1 LTHRDAIAYNDKRAA
16 QTAAQ
21 ERTAMPAPCT
31 VEELSH
37 TAEIGLRIW
46 APTLAEL
53 YACAAAAMCDLVDAQ
68 PDMTT
73 PVQERT
79 VAVAAP
85 DRESLL
91 VDWLNELLFLQETA
105 GVYWPEVAV
114 ASLAQ
119 REDGVAL
126 HATVRGWRASQPPRL
141 HVKAV
146 TYHQLR
152 VVAADGGWRA
162 EVFFDI

>member
-1 LTHRDAIAYNDKRAA
+1 
-16 QTAAQ
+16 
-21 ERTAMPAPCT
+21 MPAPCI

-46 APTLAEL
+46 APTLADL
-53 YACAAAAMCDLVDAQ
+53 YACAATAMFEMVDAQ
-68 PDMTT
+68 PDMTSAA
-73 PVQERT
+73 QERT
-79 VAVAAP
+79 VAVDAP
-85 DRESLL
+85 DLESLL
-91 VDWLNELLFLQETA
+91 VDWLNELLYMQETTGA
-105 GVYWPEVAV
+105 YWPEVAV
-114 ASLAQ
+114 DSLAQ
-119 REDGVAL
+119 QEDGLAL
-126 HATVRGWRASQPPRL
+126 RATVRGWLASQPPRL

>member
-1 LTHRDAIAYNDKRAA
+1 MST
-16 QTAAQ
+16 
-21 ERTAMPAPCT
+21 PCH

-46 APTLAEL
+46 APTLAGL
-53 YACAAAAMCDLVDAQ
+53 YACAATAMLEMVDAQ

-73 PVQERT
+73 AAEERT
-79 VAVAAP
+79 VAVASP
-85 DRESLL
+85 DLESLL
-91 VDWLNELLFLQETA
+91 VDWLNELLYLQETTGA
-105 GVYWPEVAV
+105 YWPEVAV
-114 ASLAQ
+114 DSLVQ
-119 REDGVAL
+119 QEEGVAL

-152 VVAADGGWRA
+152 VIAADGGWRA

>member
-1 LTHRDAIAYNDKRAA
+1 
-16 QTAAQ
+16 
-21 ERTAMPAPCT
+21 MPAPCI

-53 YACAAAAMCDLVDAQ
+53 YACAATAMLEMVDAQ
-68 PDMTT
+68 PDRTT
-73 PVQERT
+73 TAQERT

-91 VDWLNELLFLQETA
+91 VDWLNELLFLQETT

-114 ASLAQ
+114 ASVAQ
-119 REDGVAL
+119 QENGVAL
-126 HATVRGWRASQPPRL
+126 RATVRGWRASQPPRL

-152 VVAADGGWRA
+152 VISADGGWRA

>member
-1 LTHRDAIAYNDKRAA
+1 
-16 QTAAQ
+16 
-21 ERTAMPAPCT
+21 MPAPCI

-46 APTLAEL
+46 APTLADL
-53 YACAAAAMCDLVDAQ
+53 YACAATAMFEMVDAQ

-73 PVQERT
+73 VAQKRT
-79 VAVAAP
+79 VAVDAP
-85 DRESLL
+85 DLESLL
-91 VDWLNELLFLQETA
+91 VDWLNELLYLQETTGA
-105 GVYWPEVAV
+105 YWPEVAID
-114 ASLAQ
+114 SLAQ
-119 REDGVAL
+119 QEDRAVL
-126 HATVRGWRASQPPRL
+126 RATVRGWRASQPPRL
-141 HVKAV
+141 HIKAV

>member
-1 LTHRDAIAYNDKRAA
+1 
-16 QTAAQ
+16 
-21 ERTAMPAPCT
+21 MPAPCT

-68 PDMTT
+68 PDTAA
-73 PVQERT
+73 PAQEHS
-79 VAVAAP
+79 VAIAAP
-85 DRESLL
+85 DLDSLF
-91 VDWLNELLFLQETA
+91 VDWLNELLYLQETTGRYGA
-105 GVYWPEVAV
+105 EAV
-114 ASLAQ
+114 VTSLAQ
-119 REDGVAL
+119 QDEGVAL
-126 HATVRGWRASQPPRL
+126 RATVRGWPAQQAPRL
-141 HVKAV
+141 HIKAV

-152 VVAADGGWRA
+152 VIAADGGWRA